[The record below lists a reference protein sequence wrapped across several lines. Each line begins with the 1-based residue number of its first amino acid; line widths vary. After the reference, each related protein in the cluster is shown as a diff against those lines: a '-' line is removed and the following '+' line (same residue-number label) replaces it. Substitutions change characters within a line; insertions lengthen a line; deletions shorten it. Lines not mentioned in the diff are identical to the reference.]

1 MSLVNIYANDDN
13 RSLEIKN
20 KVINELQK
28 NNFEISEH
36 FSDKAVLNICIG
48 GDGTFLKAVHESNLS
63 QIPFVGVN
71 TGHLGF
77 YQEILEEN
85 IASFIESFKNDN
97 YMVTN
102 LSLLTCQIEN
112 NEVMNTY
119 YALNEFVLKTR
130 NHSIIHLDV
139 MINGYKL
146 EKFAGDG
153 VIISTPSGSTAY
165 NFSVGGSILFQ
176 ELDGYQLSPIAPINS
191 RAYRSLPSSI
201 VLPKD
206 TKLNI
211 EPYFRNMNQIDLII
225 DGNVLNTGS
234 VSSYK
239 FTFGDKNKETCL

>member
-1 MSLVNIYANDDN
+1 
-13 RSLEIKN
+13 
-20 KVINELQK
+20 
-28 NNFEISEH
+28 
-36 FSDKAVLNICIG
+36 
-48 GDGTFLKAVHESNLS
+48 
-63 QIPFVGVN
+63 
-71 TGHLGF
+71 
-77 YQEILEEN
+77 
-85 IASFIESFKNDN
+85 
-97 YMVTN
+97 
-102 LSLLTCQIEN
+102 
-112 NEVMNTY
+112 
-119 YALNEFVLKTR
+119 
-130 NHSIIHLDV
+130 

-239 FTFGDKNKETCL
+239 FTFGDKK